1 LIDYALING
10 FSRRGDFMKKIIFLA
25 ILGALVL
32 QGCKTAGK
40 MDAKP
45 EAKAAKP
52 VELDGFKIMESKSK
66 GHGNCLACHAIP
78 ARPDLVAGNIGPA
91 FIGMKARFPDF
102 EKLKEKIADAKK
114 FDPQTM
120 MPPFGRNH
128 ILTPEQIDSVAKYIY
143 QY

>member
-1 LIDYALING
+1 
-10 FSRRGDFMKKIIFLA
+10 MKRIIFLA

-40 MDAKP
+40 MEEK
-45 EAKAAKP
+45 KS
-52 VELDGFKIMESKSK
+52 VELDGYKIMESKAK

-78 ARPDLVAGNIGPA
+78 ARPDLAAGNIGPA

-102 EKLKEKIADAKK
+102 EKLKEKIADAKVTQ
-114 FDPQTM
+114 PQTM